1 MLVESKGLI
10 LKVFPYSNTSV
21 ICNIFTNNFGKL
33 TLMVK
38 GVRKPKKPLLS
49 IIQPFN
55 LVEVQYY
62 YKKNRGIQ
70 LVKEADII
78 ISFDKLRTNSNSIL
92 FGSIILGIINKVFE
106 KEYPNEIIFR
116 LICKTLNQLRKDN
129 NKNKI
134 MFLFFLYHLNKQ
146 LGFMPT
152 IKNNSE
158 LSDSSKFFLNDI
170 NKKTHINDIFNINVM
185 DDNLL
190 ESYYFI
196 IHFMKIHI
204 NYMTNLKGLEKN
216 RKNLQCMKMR

>member
-10 LKVFPYSNTSV
+10 LKVFPYSNTST

-38 GVRKPKKPLLS
+38 GIRKPKKPLLS

-55 LVEVQYY
+55 LVEIQYY
-62 YKKNRGIQ
+62 YKKSRGIQ

-78 ISFDKLRTNSNSIL
+78 ISFDKLRTNFNSIL

-116 LICKTLNQLRKDN
+116 LICKTLNQLSKDN
-129 NKNKI
+129 YKNKI

-158 LSDSSKFFLNDI
+158 LSESSKIFLNNI
-170 NKKTHINDIFNINVM
+170 NKTHINDIFDINVM

-196 IHFMKIHI
+196 IHFMKTHI
-204 NYMTNLKGLEKN
+204 NYMSNLKGLEKIEN
-216 RKNLQCMKMR
+216 IYNA

>member
-10 LKVFPYSNTSV
+10 LKVFPYSNTSI

-55 LVEVQYY
+55 LVEIQYY

-70 LVKEADII
+70 LIKEADII
-78 ISFDKLRTNSNSIL
+78 ISFDKLRDNINSIL
-92 FGSIILGIINKVFE
+92 FGSLILGIINKIFE

-116 LICKTLNQLRKDN
+116 LIYKTLNKLSTDN
-129 NKNKI
+129 NQNKI
-134 MFLFFLYHLNKQ
+134 IFLFFLFHLNKQ

-158 LSDSSKFFLNDI
+158 LSDSSKFFLNNI
-170 NKKTHINDIFNINVM
+170 NKTHINDIFDINVTN
-185 DDNLL
+185 DILL

-204 NYMTNLKGLEKN
+204 NYMTNLKGLDKIEKIYN
-216 RKNLQCMKMR
+216 A

>member
-1 MLVESKGLI
+1 LLVESKGLI

-55 LVEVQYY
+55 LVEIQYY
-62 YKKNRGIQ
+62 YKKSRGIQ

-78 ISFDKLRTNSNSIL
+78 ISFDKLRTNFDSIL

-116 LICKTLNQLRKDN
+116 LICKTLNQLHKDN

-170 NKKTHINDIFNINVM
+170 NKTHINDIFNINVM

-204 NYMTNLKGLEKN
+204 NYMTNLKGLEKIEKIYN
-216 RKNLQCMKMR
+216 A

>member
-1 MLVESKGLI
+1 LLVESKGLI
-10 LKVFPYSNTSV
+10 LKVFPYSNTSI

-55 LVEVQYY
+55 LVEIQYY

-70 LVKEADII
+70 LIKEADII
-78 ISFDKLRTNSNSIL
+78 ISFDKLRDNINSIL
-92 FGSIILGIINKVFE
+92 FGSLILGIINKVFE

-116 LICKTLNQLRKDN
+116 LIYKTLNKLSTDN
-129 NKNKI
+129 NQNKI
-134 MFLFFLYHLNKQ
+134 IFLFFLFHLNKQ

-158 LSDSSKFFLNDI
+158 LSDSSKFFLNNI
-170 NKKTHINDIFNINVM
+170 NKTHINDIFDINVTN
-185 DDNLL
+185 DILL

-204 NYMTNLKGLEKN
+204 NYMTNLKGLDKIEKIYN
-216 RKNLQCMKMR
+216 A

>member
-10 LKVFPYSNTSV
+10 LKVFPYSNTSI

-55 LVEVQYY
+55 LVEIQYY
-62 YKKNRGIQ
+62 YKKSRGIQ

-78 ISFDKLRTNSNSIL
+78 ISFDKLRTNFNSIL

-116 LICKTLNQLRKDN
+116 LICKTLNQLSKDN
-129 NKNKI
+129 YKNKI

-158 LSDSSKFFLNDI
+158 LSESSKIFLNDI
-170 NKKTHINDIFNINVM
+170 NKTHINDIFDIKVV
-185 DDNLL
+185 DENLL
-190 ESYYFI
+190 ECYYFI

-204 NYMTNLKGLEKN
+204 NYMTNLKGLEKIEDIYN
-216 RKNLQCMKMR
+216 A

>member
-10 LKVFPYSNTSV
+10 LKIFPYSNTSI

-55 LVEVQYY
+55 LVEIQYY
-62 YKKNRGIQ
+62 YKKSRGIQ
-70 LVKEADII
+70 LIKEADII
-78 ISFDKLRTNSNSIL
+78 ISFDKLRTNFNSIL

-116 LICKTLNQLRKDN
+116 LICKTLNQLSKDN

-170 NKKTHINDIFNINVM
+170 NKTHINDIFNINVM

-204 NYMTNLKGLEKN
+204 NYMTNLKGLEKIEKIYN
-216 RKNLQCMKMR
+216 A

>member
-10 LKVFPYSNTSV
+10 LKVFPYSNTSI

-55 LVEVQYY
+55 LVEIQYY

-70 LVKEADII
+70 LIKEADIV
-78 ISFDKLRTNSNSIL
+78 ISFDKLRANFNSIL

-116 LICKTLNQLRKDN
+116 LIYKTLNKLSKDN
-129 NKNKI
+129 NQNKI
-134 MFLFFLYHLNKQ
+134 MFLFFLFHLNKQ

-152 IKNNSE
+152 LKNNLE
-158 LSDSSKFFLNDI
+158 LSESSKFFLNDI
-170 NKKTHINDIFNINVM
+170 NKTHINDIFDIKVV
-185 DDNLL
+185 DENLL
-190 ESYYFI
+190 ECYYFI

-204 NYMTNLKGLEKN
+204 NYMTNLKGLEKIEDIYN
-216 RKNLQCMKMR
+216 A

>member
-1 MLVESKGLI
+1 
-10 LKVFPYSNTSV
+10 
-21 ICNIFTNNFGKL
+21 
-33 TLMVK
+33 MVK

-55 LVEVQYY
+55 LVEIQYY

-70 LVKEADII
+70 LIKEADII
-78 ISFDKLRTNSNSIL
+78 ISFDKLRDNINSIL
-92 FGSIILGIINKVFE
+92 FGSLILGIINKVFE

-116 LICKTLNQLRKDN
+116 LIYKTLNKLSTDN
-129 NKNKI
+129 NQNKI
-134 MFLFFLYHLNKQ
+134 IFLFFLFHLNKQ

-158 LSDSSKFFLNDI
+158 LSDSSKIFLNNI
-170 NKKTHINDIFNINVM
+170 NKTHINDIFDINVTN
-185 DDNLL
+185 DILL

-204 NYMTNLKGLEKN
+204 NYMTNLKGLDKIEKIYN
-216 RKNLQCMKMR
+216 A

>member
-10 LKVFPYSNTSV
+10 LKVFPYSNTSI

-49 IIQPFN
+49 IIQPLN
-55 LVEVQYY
+55 LVEIQYY

-70 LVKEADII
+70 LIKEADII

-116 LICKTLNQLRKDN
+116 LIYKTLNQLSKDN

-158 LSDSSKFFLNDI
+158 LSESSKNFLNDI
-170 NKKTHINDIFNINVM
+170 NQTHINNIFDINIM

-204 NYMTNLKGLEKN
+204 NYMSNLKGLEKIEN
-216 RKNLQCMKMR
+216 IYNA

>member
-116 LICKTLNQLRKDN
+116 LICKTLNQLHKDN

-170 NKKTHINDIFNINVM
+170 NKTHINDIFNINVM

-204 NYMTNLKGLEKN
+204 NYMTNLKGLEKIEKIYN
-216 RKNLQCMKMR
+216 A

>member
-10 LKVFPYSNTSV
+10 LKVFPYSNTSI

-55 LVEVQYY
+55 LVEIQYY
-62 YKKNRGIQ
+62 YKKSRGIQ
-70 LVKEADII
+70 LIKEADII
-78 ISFDKLRTNSNSIL
+78 ISFDKLRDNINSIL

-116 LICKTLNQLRKDN
+116 LIYKTLNKLSKDN
-129 NKNKI
+129 NQNKMI
-134 MFLFFLYHLNKQ
+134 FLFFLFHLNKQ

-158 LSDSSKFFLNDI
+158 LSESCNFFLNTI
-170 NKKTHINDIFNINVM
+170 NKTHINDIFDVHVM
-185 DDNLL
+185 NDNLL

-204 NYMTNLKGLEKN
+204 NYMTNLKGLEKIEKIYN
-216 RKNLQCMKMR
+216 A

>member
-10 LKVFPYSNTSV
+10 LKVFPYSNTSI

-55 LVEVQYY
+55 LVEIQYY

-70 LVKEADII
+70 LIKEADIV
-78 ISFDKLRTNSNSIL
+78 ISFDKLRANFNSIL

-116 LICKTLNQLRKDN
+116 LIYKTLNKLSKDN
-129 NKNKI
+129 NQNKI
-134 MFLFFLYHLNKQ
+134 MFLFFLFHLNKQ

-152 IKNNSE
+152 LKNNLE
-158 LSDSSKFFLNDI
+158 LSESSKFFLNDI
-170 NKKTHINDIFNINVM
+170 NKTHINDIFDIKVV
-185 DDNLL
+185 DENLL
-190 ESYYFI
+190 ECYYFI

-204 NYMTNLKGLEKN
+204 NYMTNLKILVCE
-216 RKNLQCMKMR
+216 

>member
-10 LKVFPYSNTSV
+10 LKVFPYSNTSI

-55 LVEVQYY
+55 LVEIQYY

-70 LVKEADII
+70 LIKEADII
-78 ISFDKLRTNSNSIL
+78 ISFDKLRDNINSIL
-92 FGSIILGIINKVFE
+92 FGSLILGIINKVFE

-116 LICKTLNQLRKDN
+116 LIYKTLNKLSTDN
-129 NKNKI
+129 NQNKI
-134 MFLFFLYHLNKQ
+134 IFLFFLFHLNKQ

-158 LSDSSKFFLNDI
+158 LSDSSKIFLNNI
-170 NKKTHINDIFNINVM
+170 NKTHINDIFDINVTN
-185 DDNLL
+185 DILL

-204 NYMTNLKGLEKN
+204 NYMTNLKGLDKIEKIYN
-216 RKNLQCMKMR
+216 A

>member
-10 LKVFPYSNTSV
+10 LKVFPYSNTSI

-55 LVEVQYY
+55 LVEIQYY

-70 LVKEADII
+70 LIKEADII
-78 ISFDKLRTNSNSIL
+78 ISFDKLRDNINSIL
-92 FGSIILGIINKVFE
+92 FGSLILGIINKVFE

-116 LICKTLNQLRKDN
+116 LIYKTLNKLSTDN
-129 NKNKI
+129 NQNKI
-134 MFLFFLYHLNKQ
+134 IFLFFLFHLNKQ

-158 LSDSSKFFLNDI
+158 LSDSSKIFLNNI
-170 NKKTHINDIFNINVM
+170 NKTHINDIFDIKVV
-185 DDNLL
+185 DENLL
-190 ESYYFI
+190 ECYYFI

-204 NYMTNLKGLEKN
+204 NYMTNLKGLEKIEDIYN
-216 RKNLQCMKMR
+216 A

>member
-10 LKVFPYSNTSV
+10 LKVFPYSNTSI

-55 LVEVQYY
+55 LVEIQYY

-70 LVKEADII
+70 LIKEADIV
-78 ISFDKLRTNSNSIL
+78 ISFDKLRANFNSIL

-116 LICKTLNQLRKDN
+116 LIYKTLNKLSKDN
-129 NKNKI
+129 NQNKI
-134 MFLFFLYHLNKQ
+134 MFLFFLFHLNKQ

-152 IKNNSE
+152 LKNNLE
-158 LSDSSKFFLNDI
+158 LSESSKFFLNDI
-170 NKKTHINDIFNINVM
+170 NKTHINDIFDIKVI
-185 DDNLL
+185 DENLL
-190 ESYYFI
+190 ECYYFI

-204 NYMTNLKGLEKN
+204 NYMTNLKGLEKIEDIYN
-216 RKNLQCMKMR
+216 A

>member
-10 LKVFPYSNTSV
+10 LKVFPYSNTSI

-55 LVEVQYY
+55 LVEIQYY

-70 LVKEADII
+70 LIKEADIV
-78 ISFDKLRTNSNSIL
+78 ISFDKLRANFNSIL

-116 LICKTLNQLRKDN
+116 LIYKTLNKLSKDN
-129 NKNKI
+129 NQNKI
-134 MFLFFLYHLNKQ
+134 MFLFFLFHLNKQ
-146 LGFMPT
+146 LGFMPAL
-152 IKNNSE
+152 KNNLE
-158 LSDSSKFFLNDI
+158 LSESSKFFLNDI
-170 NKKTHINDIFNINVM
+170 NKTHINDIFDIKVI
-185 DDNLL
+185 DENLL
-190 ESYYFI
+190 ECYYFI

-204 NYMTNLKGLEKN
+204 NYMTNLKGLEKIEDIYN
-216 RKNLQCMKMR
+216 A